1 MNSFIPNRNSRL
13 IIYILILCLACASF
27 FVFSTFFSEVY
38 EPIRPNHTAIHLV
51 LEIVSIFVAM
61 SIAIHSWITFKEGK
75 MHFPILLAAAFFS
88 VGILDT
94 FHALTFEGMPYFFIE
109 SSSLASTWLWILARL
124 TESSI
129 LALVVFR
136 PKIFEH
142 LGRNMAFLI
151 ATIYTGILVGIVFFF
166 YQGLPVLI
174 IDGVPTLLKN
184 SLEMISAG
192 LHLLVIFFLFKNS
205 SKFSDLVIRNLYI
218 IGAFSIVLSSVFFVN
233 YEAID
238 AYLHTAGHV
247 FKIIGYTMFFIVLFI
262 VSVKAPFRN
271 ITRLHDRN
279 RMMFNMLELG
289 IIETDAKGVI
299 QYVNIAA
306 QELLQLP
313 SNLEE
318 QLLIS
323 QFESKAT
330 IGEEYEEIATY
341 YGEGIPVEID
351 RFPLIENKQ
360 ITGYFYTLR
369 DLREAIENER
379 LAKEKLVTDFEIETA
394 AAVQKDFNS
403 EISSGKQVGFVSFP
417 FKRLNGDFYNI
428 IKQGS
433 KKMVTIADI
442 SGKGIPAAIQ
452 TSLMIGAIE
461 HVNLEQEKPD
471 QVVQFINRMFSK
483 YSKSEH
489 FMTLFTMI
497 YDEET
502 GILQYCSA
510 VHEPS
515 LLYNKETD
523 KFDLLE
529 TKGAAIGF
537 FKEAKFETKTIQLS
551 KGDIVVLYTDGLIED
566 RQKLEGD
573 LLEDLMDAIRKANLT
588 LPADTLSKQLV
599 DEVEKHRQGPIHDD
613 RTVIVL
619 KA

>member
-1 MNSFIPNRNSRL
+1 M
-13 IIYILILCLACASF
+13 
-27 FVFSTFFSEVY
+27 
-38 EPIRPNHTAIHLV
+38 
-51 LEIVSIFVAM
+51 
-61 SIAIHSWITFKEGK
+61 
-75 MHFPILLAAAFFS
+75 
-88 VGILDT
+88 
-94 FHALTFEGMPYFFIE
+94 
-109 SSSLASTWLWILARL
+109 
-124 TESSI
+124 
-129 LALVVFR
+129 
-136 PKIFEH
+136 
-142 LGRNMAFLI
+142 
-151 ATIYTGILVGIVFFF
+151 
-166 YQGLPVLI
+166 
-174 IDGVPTLLKN
+174 
-184 SLEMISAG
+184 
-192 LHLLVIFFLFKNS
+192 
-205 SKFSDLVIRNLYI
+205 
-218 IGAFSIVLSSVFFVN
+218 
-233 YEAID
+233 
-238 AYLHTAGHV
+238 
-247 FKIIGYTMFFIVLFI
+247 
-262 VSVKAPFRN
+262 
-271 ITRLHDRN
+271 
-279 RMMFNMLELG
+279 
-289 IIETDAKGVI
+289 
-299 QYVNIAA
+299 
-306 QELLQLP
+306 LQLP
-313 SNLEE
+313 SNSEE
-318 QLLIS
+318 KLMIS

-330 IGEEYEEIATY
+330 RGEEYEEIATY

-394 AAVQKDFNS
+394 ATVQKDFNS

-502 GILQYCSA
+502 RVLQYCSA
-510 VHEPS
+510 GHEPS
-515 LLYNKETD
+515 LLYNKERD
-523 KFDLLE
+523 NFELLE

-537 FKEAKFETKTIQLS
+537 FKDAKFETKTIQLS

-573 LLEDLMDAIRKANLT
+573 LLEDLMDAIRNANLT